1 MIWVCE
7 YQMTRPR
14 LGQNCINFLWQ
25 LIFYIMYSF
34 FVYHINFFFYP
45 KMLCQINAIKVPYII
60 SILDRSSKL
69 GLWSYFTF
77 GLLLLRVLNP
87 VFRLWIKE
95 PVQELSCLGEIPN
108 VLDFRHQH
116 PLKMHKLN
124 IFFANKVTFVGNKFC
139 KQ

>member
-1 MIWVCE
+1 MDF
-7 YQMTRPR
+7 
-14 LGQNCINFLWQ
+14 NNINFIAGAKARTKLQ
-25 LIFYIMYSF
+25 LFSMTANILHN
-34 FVYHINFFFYP
+34 VYHINFFFYP
-45 KMLCQINAIKVPYII
+45 KMLCQINAIKLPYII

-69 GLWSYFTF
+69 GFWSYFTF
-77 GLLLLRVLNP
+77 GLPLLRVLNP